1 MTKIIASKD
10 FIMNGKSYIEGD
22 EINIKDIKL
31 VKRLNELGFIQSLGY
46 KDLVLLEREFIKEE
60 NYDTREH

>member
-22 EINIKDIKL
+22 EIDTKDIEL

-60 NYDTREH
+60 DYDTREH